1 MTCSAYSP
9 RKLAIV
15 HCIPRQESNNAKPW
29 KFLLKSRL
37 ALKIYKAQ
45 FLKNLLNTIPILP
58 FPRSKSD
65 NLNASND
72 NNSSPRINLMSQP
85 AATCSAYSPTKL
97 AIVLRIPPQESNRKK
112 TPRFCLL
119 TDKMGLMKWIWKHLL
134 PSHSS
139 RMKTMPARSWS
150 YCFLHTSVTS
160 LC

>member
-1 MTCSAYSP
+1 MTTTAHLKSILCSSRDLPWVQPNKIGYCSLYTSS
-9 RKLAIV
+9 RFKECKILKIFTKIQI
-15 HCIPRQESNNAKPW
+15 CIKNQKAQ
-29 KFLLKSRL
+29 LLKDQ
-37 ALKIYKAQ
+37 LK
-45 FLKNLLNTIPILP
+45 TIPILS

-139 RMKTMPARSWS
+139 RMKTMPARS
-150 YCFLHTSVTS
+150 
-160 LC
+160 